1 MEGGTDIADIARPL
15 ADAMFNRWGRNVT
28 AYSLMDGK
36 IVGEVRRLAARFVFD
51 LFLGKNQVDIED
63 VVAWQEEY
71 EYYSRTLGSLPIP
84 LEGTPY
90 AAACSRFRRI
100 ADAVRN
106 AKWFQRRL
114 FSQGLTNTG
123 PEHRIEVSKRFA
135 ATVASHAYPLLSGLL
150 VNSIAMIS
158 KHRRVQFGLCLRLG
172 LRFGF
177 RSTSESMRGPSET
190 EALTSMGPLSSQGP
204 FRRPAASGEAGD

>member
-114 FSQGLTNTG
+114 FSLTLTHTLTLTLTQMVSTEALQ
-123 PEHRIEVSKRFA
+123 PRAHRHRA
-135 ATVASHAYPLLSGLL
+135 RASDRSLKAVCCHSGEPRLPPPLRAVGEQHRHDFEAQASPIW
-150 VNSIAMIS
+150 VMFKVRVRIRIS
-158 KHRRVQFGLCLRLG
+158 KHKRIDA
-172 LRFGF
+172 
-177 RSTSESMRGPSET
+177 GPI
-190 EALTSMGPLSSQGP
+190 
-204 FRRPAASGEAGD
+204 